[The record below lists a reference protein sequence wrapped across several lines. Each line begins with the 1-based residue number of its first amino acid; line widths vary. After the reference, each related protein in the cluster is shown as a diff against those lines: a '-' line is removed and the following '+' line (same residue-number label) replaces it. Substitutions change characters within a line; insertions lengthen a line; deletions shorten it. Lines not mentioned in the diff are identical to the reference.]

1 MVYFGTDW
9 FCGSRKWE
17 GPAALGGERIAS
29 EHTHPALWVEDY
41 ELVLAF
47 VGRTLLTHIHCVWK
61 IASTLMNC
69 GWHTR

>member
-1 MVYFGTDW
+1 MGMVPYHGCVWLGSKFDWAQWCISAPGW

-41 ELVLAF
+41 ELVL
-47 VGRTLLTHIHCVWK
+47 TLWVEHY
-61 IASTLMNC
+61 
-69 GWHTR
+69 